1 MKNKLLVLLL
11 LIGSQLA
18 TAQDLLISNATL
30 HTQGK
35 DGVIENTDILIKAG
49 RIARIAPRIA
59 TNKLIRVIN
68 AEGRHVT
75 PALFAGLTVSGLSEV
90 EAVRES
96 VDSSYSELYTDLMH
110 PEFDVRVAYN
120 PHSSVIP
127 ITRVEGFGYT
137 LLTATRGDRS
147 LTGQG
152 GLVRFDGGYDSF
164 EGGPVVY
171 VQTSGRS
178 ANKVG
183 GSRVAHWMLLQQA
196 FAEAD
201 GDQDADLLSVNG
213 IEALNVAREEGIFVF
228 AADRAADIM
237 RVLAFIDEHKLEGV
251 IHGGREAWMVAGAL
265 AEAGVPVI
273 LNALDNLPADFDS
286 LGARLDNAATL
297 HEAGVTVIFSS
308 GETHNARKVRQ
319 VAGNAA
325 ANGMPHS
332 AALAAIS
339 TVPAKVFGGQERDI
353 TKGSR
358 ADLVIWSGDPLEV
371 TSIAEQVIMGGVP
384 DSMISR
390 QTLLR
395 DRYLPEN
402 PTLPR
407 AYVQP

>member
-11 LIGSQLA
+11 LLGSQLA
-18 TAQDLLISNATL
+18 TAKDLLITNAIL

-35 DGVIENTDILIKAG
+35 DGVIENTDILIKSG

-59 TNKLIRVIN
+59 TNKMIRVIN
-68 AEGRHVT
+68 AEGHHVT

-201 GDQDADLLSVNG
+201 GDQDADLLSVRG
-213 IEALNVAREEGIFVF
+213 IEALNAAREEGIFVLHESVQQNPILSGRLF
-228 AADRAADIM
+228 CGRFGCCKSDLVGAQRSSLSF
-237 RVLAFIDEHKLEGV
+237 RVLEDDHVENAFTRFRRHRYGKV
-251 IHGGREAWMVAGAL
+251 IGIARTAVDMFFDPKSLATKEPMFLDIGDVATHQQRWCHRTRPALSPQRAWCSAG
-265 AEAGVPVI
+265 
-273 LNALDNLPADFDS
+273 
-286 LGARLDNAATL
+286 
-297 HEAGVTVIFSS
+297 
-308 GETHNARKVRQ
+308 
-319 VAGNAA
+319 
-325 ANGMPHS
+325 
-332 AALAAIS
+332 
-339 TVPAKVFGGQERDI
+339 
-353 TKGSR
+353 
-358 ADLVIWSGDPLEV
+358 
-371 TSIAEQVIMGGVP
+371 
-384 DSMISR
+384 
-390 QTLLR
+390 
-395 DRYLPEN
+395 
-402 PTLPR
+402 
-407 AYVQP
+407 